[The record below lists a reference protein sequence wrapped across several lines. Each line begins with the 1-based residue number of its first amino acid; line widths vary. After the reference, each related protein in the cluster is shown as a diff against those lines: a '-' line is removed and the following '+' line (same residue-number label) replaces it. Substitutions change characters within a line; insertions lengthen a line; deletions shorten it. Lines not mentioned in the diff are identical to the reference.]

1 MKYRQKHIKFCF
13 LHPSASKCSA
23 SGPGL
28 EEHGVIVKKPA
39 DFTCF
44 MSGSSKGKLNVQ
56 VFGPGRKQI
65 DCLVQDNQ
73 DNTYSCQ
80 YEPIKEGECSQC
92 APGFM
97 NNKYTGLM
105 RCGVMWCECNSH
117 QQWRH
122 EGLESWGCKLSSGP
136 LDRQKWQKLIEI
148 RQKRQSRK
156 NPTNFWKMGKY
167 PTKFY
172 FVD

>member
-80 YEPIKEGECSQC
+80 YEPIKEGKKTSRLDFLFQNS
-92 APGFM
+92 GFSL
-97 NNKYTGLM
+97 N
-105 RCGVMWCECNSH
+105 GVKINYKTSNC
-117 QQWRH
+117 
-122 EGLESWGCKLSSGP
+122 
-136 LDRQKWQKLIEI
+136 
-148 RQKRQSRK
+148 
-156 NPTNFWKMGKY
+156 
-167 PTKFY
+167 
-172 FVD
+172 